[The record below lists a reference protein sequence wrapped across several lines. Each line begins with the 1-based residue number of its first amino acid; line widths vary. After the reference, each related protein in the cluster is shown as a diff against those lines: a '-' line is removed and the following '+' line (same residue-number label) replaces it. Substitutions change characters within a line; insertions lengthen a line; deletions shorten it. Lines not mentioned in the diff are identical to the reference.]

1 MRLYRPL
8 LFFSL
13 ALPCVAQDVHVHV
26 SSQSHGT
33 TASTDGFP
41 TIQMALDHAP
51 EPGPAPGKNGRPA
64 RLFLHIAAG
73 IYSERVIVTQ
83 NRPNT
88 TLLGEG
94 PDPSAVV
101 ITASQNAKSAG
112 GTFFTETVRVDAPG
126 FEADNLTFENSA
138 GNTGQAVALA
148 NRSDRSIL
156 KHCRI
161 LGHQDTLFADF
172 GRQYYLDDYIEGTVD
187 FIFGNAAAVFD
198 HSEIHELSPAYLTAQ
213 SRTSPR
219 QTTGYVILHSRI
231 AADHLSS
238 RPERSAA
245 EGPASLP
252 STKSLSSRP
261 ERSAVEGPASPSA
274 SAPHPEFFLGR
285 PWRAYSRAVVI
296 ETELPS
302 TLSPQGWSK
311 WKGNNND
318 ATAFYA
324 EFHNTGQGAVIAQR
338 AAWTHQLTPAEMRT
352 YLPENFLRGS
362 DNWNPQAEA
371 ASLP

>member
-1 MRLYRPL
+1 MQLSGPL
-8 LFFSL
+8 LFFLSL
-13 ALPCVAQDVHVHV
+13 ALPCAAQDVHVHV
-26 SSQSHGT
+26 SPQSHGT
-33 TASTDGFP
+33 TASTDDFP
-41 TIQMALDHAP
+41 TIQMAMDHAP

-64 RLFLHIAAG
+64 RVFVHIAPG
-73 IYSERVIVTQ
+73 TYSERVIVTQ

-126 FEADNLTFENSA
+126 FEADNLTFENAA

-148 NRSDRSIL
+148 NRSDRSVI

-172 GRQYYLDDYIEGTVD
+172 GRQYYLDVYIEGTVD

-198 HSEIHELSPAYLTAQ
+198 RSEIHELSPAYLTAQ

-231 AADHLSS
+231 TSSLDGSATTSLSS
-238 RPERSAA
+238 RPEAQSAVA

-252 STKSLSSRP
+252 STS
-261 ERSAVEGPASPSA
+261 
-274 SAPHPEFFLGR
+274 PHPEFFLGR
-285 PWRAYSRAVVI
+285 PWRAYSRAVVA
-296 ETELPS
+296 ETELPA
-302 TLSPQGWSK
+302 TLSPEGWSK

-324 EFHNTGQGAVIAQR
+324 EFHNTGPGAVISQR
-338 AAWTHQLTPAEMRT
+338 AAWVHQLTPAEMRT

-362 DNWNPQAEA
+362 DKWNPQVEA
-371 ASLP
+371 SNLP